1 MADREEV
8 FRLLEE
14 RSGKLP
20 FILAIDGRCASG
32 KTTLA
37 GELQKR
43 QACNVI
49 HLDDFYLPFEK
60 RTAEQMA
67 KPGGNIDFERLREE
81 VLLPLRQGKS
91 TSYQPYNC
99 HTNQFFPARELDSR
113 LVTIVEG
120 SYSCHPELKDFYDFC
135 IFMDITPELQRKR
148 LQDRNFSML
157 EDFLKIWIPR
167 EEYYFNTCHVREYC
181 DLIIDNGGE
190 ENQ

>member
-1 MADREEV
+1 M
-8 FRLLEE
+8 
-14 RSGKLP
+14 
-20 FILAIDGRCASG
+20 
-32 KTTLA
+32 
-37 GELQKR
+37 
-43 QACNVI
+43 I

-67 KPGGNIDFERLREE
+67 KPGGNIDFERLQEE
-81 VLLPLRQGKS
+81 VLLPLRRGRS

>member
-49 HLDDFYLPFEK
+49 HLDDFYLP
-60 RTAEQMA
+60 
-67 KPGGNIDFERLREE
+67 RLRS
-81 VLLPLRQGKS
+81 VQL
-91 TSYQPYNC
+91 
-99 HTNQFFPARELDSR
+99 SR
-113 LVTIVEG
+113 WQSRVE
-120 SYSCHPELKDFYDFC
+120 
-135 IFMDITPELQRKR
+135 I
-148 LQDRNFSML
+148 
-157 EDFLKIWIPR
+157 
-167 EEYYFNTCHVREYC
+167 
-181 DLIIDNGGE
+181 
-190 ENQ
+190 